1 MIIQTGLAQNCAS
14 KLAKYS
20 QTKMEKNNRVIRNLL
35 ILVVFFA
42 TVWCGSGIVDAIR
55 PNVMVQHFRDA
66 SIFLGVLSFLWIISR
81 LMRI

>member
-42 TVWCGSGIVDAIR
+42 GLRKDTLGCRQNDS
-55 PNVMVQHFRDA
+55 RDIDP
-66 SIFLGVLSFLWIISR
+66 SMQLD
-81 LMRI
+81 